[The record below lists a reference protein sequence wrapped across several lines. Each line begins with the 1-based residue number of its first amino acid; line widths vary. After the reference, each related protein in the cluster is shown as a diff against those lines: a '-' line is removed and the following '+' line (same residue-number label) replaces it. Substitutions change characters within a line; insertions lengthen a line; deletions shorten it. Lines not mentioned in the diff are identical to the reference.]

1 MRQNDL
7 ICRLGG
13 DEFVIISA
21 PIIDQPVAEKIAS
34 KIAQC
39 LDKPFTINHRI
50 THVTASIGIVFCSAS
65 TSLQSLIKKAD
76 RAMYKAKRSGKNGFK
91 FYTSELAVENK
102 RRDFLSDELK
112 FSIQRNEFALSV
124 LTLEH
129 FKSGEQSKE
138 QGVYTWNHNELGEIP
153 AEEFLAIAESTGH
166 IVSLEVTL
174 ISQALC
180 KLESLSFDGGAK
192 IDKVSMPISQVSL
205 SQPEFL
211 ESNVLPIIKQHSLA
225 CQRLSFEVPVE
236 TICLNLPND
245 RISKSLELLRSHG
258 SSLVLSHV
266 SGQHLSILPL
276 LECQI
281 SRFKLAESMVAN
293 AQASHLARQ
302 TIRAICAMAHALDID
317 VVATKIQTQEDYE
330 RMKALG
336 CDYGQGSYIDELNVL
351 NMRSKA

>member
-1 MRQNDL
+1 
-7 ICRLGG
+7 
-13 DEFVIISA
+13 
-21 PIIDQPVAEKIAS
+21 
-34 KIAQC
+34 
-39 LDKPFTINHRI
+39 
-50 THVTASIGIVFCSAS
+50 
-65 TSLQSLIKKAD
+65 
-76 RAMYKAKRSGKNGFK
+76 MYKAKRSGKNGFK

-112 FSIQRNEFALSV
+112 FAIQRNEFALNV

-129 FKSGEQSKE
+129 FKSDEQSKE

-174 ISQALC
+174 ISQALR
-180 KLESLSFDGGAK
+180 KLESLSFDGGVK

-211 ESNVLPIIKQHSLA
+211 ESNVLPIIKQHLLA

-302 TIRAICAMAHALDID
+302 
-317 VVATKIQTQEDYE
+317 KQ
-330 RMKALG
+330 
-336 CDYGQGSYIDELNVL
+336 
-351 NMRSKA
+351 